1 MDKEVLLNKIQESNL
16 SEDCKQE
23 VIRIINQYDKKNIEE
38 LLIDVFKVIG
48 LGADIIKFFLQG

>member
-1 MDKEVLLNKIQESNL
+1 MNKEVLLNKIRENNL

-48 LGADIIKFFLQG
+48 LGADIIKFFL

>member
-1 MDKEVLLNKIQESNL
+1 MNKEVLLNKIRESNL

-23 VIRIINQYDKKNIEE
+23 VIRIINQYDKKNIKE